1 MLTKDING
9 CILKEFGDTVPHSY
23 LYFYE
28 VLDVLVN
35 GVLKFLCMQE
45 VRSGYSSSS
54 YQVRGLVTM
63 LSISSGD
70 NTKGELDTTNSPC

>member
-45 VRSGYSSSS
+45 VRSGYSS
-54 YQVRGLVTM
+54 QQLPGQR
-63 LSISSGD
+63 IGD
-70 NTKGELDTTNSPC
+70 NAVHI